1 MQDGEK
7 LEGSEC
13 VDIDECHDKTHSC
26 PVTTICNNL
35 KIKDPPYYGKYRK
48 SFPDLSFWGMNL
60 SL

>member
-7 LEGSEC
+7 VEGSEC

-26 PVTTICNNL
+26 PATTICNNL

-48 SFPDLSFWGMNL
+48 SFRDLLFWGLNH